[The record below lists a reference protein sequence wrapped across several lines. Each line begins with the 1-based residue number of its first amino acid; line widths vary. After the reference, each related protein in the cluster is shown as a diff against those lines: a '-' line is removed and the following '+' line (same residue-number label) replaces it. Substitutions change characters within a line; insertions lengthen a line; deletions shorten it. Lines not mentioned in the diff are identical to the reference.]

1 MFNFKQLENLE
12 RILLL
17 KAGVVPVDVHLHL
30 DLHHE
35 VHNKVQHCS
44 VFSCTFNVQ
53 NIWFG
58 RGSQSSRP
66 IRDQITFHQWGER
79 ITIRCPDPLSELQ
92 ISRGYSCSPFGKL
105 LKWNFMKHLLAFEN
119 IEKKFLAHLRNFP
132 TISRCHRTN
141 SNVDVLP
148 QATSFLTRRIIQ
160 GSSLTIWV
168 SYAMIKWW
176 NGNWLN
182 IYFQ

>member
-1 MFNFKQLENLE
+1 MLETDFVFWVFYDDPLPLCPSKMFNFKQLENLE

-92 ISRGYSCSPFGKL
+92 ISRGYSCSPCQTSCSLLQCFGFNFSLPKL
-105 LKWNFMKHLLAFEN
+105 FLVRGSGDQCGHLTWLLME
-119 IEKKFLAHLRNFP
+119 
-132 TISRCHRTN
+132 TSISY
-141 SNVDVLP
+141 SLGLD
-148 QATSFLTRRIIQ
+148 
-160 GSSLTIWV
+160 GS
-168 SYAMIKWW
+168 K
-176 NGNWLN
+176 
-182 IYFQ
+182 